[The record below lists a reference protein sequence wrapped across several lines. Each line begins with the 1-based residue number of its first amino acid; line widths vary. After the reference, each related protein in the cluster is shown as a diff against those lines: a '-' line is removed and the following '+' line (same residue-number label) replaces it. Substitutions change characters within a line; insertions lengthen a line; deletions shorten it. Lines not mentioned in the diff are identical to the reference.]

1 MLGVKDNKNCRER
14 SGGHKCHTPVPQA
27 CSPWVSPSLWKPI
40 QWGYRKVYKPFPLI
54 WVNAPLMYTLKM
66 SHLHACAGCLLGP
79 QDWQEPC
86 GCGKGRPGVCL
97 LYGTVHFGLSPRVHI
112 FFKKKKKSLMQT
124 VEKFSLKLAVK
135 NKDSC
140 LSLCTPLCFSHPV
153 LLWTRGTGKPRVS
166 RSSRS
171 LSA

>member
-14 SGGHKCHTPVPQA
+14 SGGHKCHTPVPPGLHALSISQSMKA
-27 CSPWVSPSLWKPI
+27 YSM
-40 QWGYRKVYKPFPLI
+40 GTYRKVYKSFPLI
-54 WVNAPLMYTLKM
+54 LVNAPLMYTLKM
-66 SHLHACAGCLLGP
+66 NTYTLVQAASLALRTDKNHVAV
-79 QDWQEPC
+79 
-86 GCGKGRPGVCL
+86 GKVDLVFCL
-97 LYGTVHFGLSPRVHI
+97 LYGTVHFGLSPRIHI

-153 LLWTRGTGKPRVS
+153 LL
-166 RSSRS
+166 
-171 LSA
+171 